1 MATDVKITDSRSEWD
16 QLVKNVKE
24 IQKRKAPSVKVG
36 IFGKQGSDLVKYAAA
51 NEFGAKINHPGGTPY
66 GYETKHKAERGQ
78 LRFLEKGKGFM
89 VVGETKAHQI
99 TIPER
104 SYLRSTVIEK
114 KKLINEF
121 VAKQFIEFIGA
132 KQSLNQ
138 SLNRIGLLVVSMVQ
152 QKIRKGPFKPN
163 APSTIRKKKSSRP
176 LIDTGR
182 MRQSI
187 SHEID

>member
-1 MATDVKITDSRSEWD
+1 MATNVTITDSRQEWD
-16 QLVKNVKE
+16 RLVKNVKE
-24 IQKRKAPSVKVG
+24 IQKRKVPSVKVG

-51 NEFGAKINHPGGTPY
+51 NEFGAKINHFYAQVELG
-66 GYETKHKAERGQ
+66 
-78 LRFLEKGKGFM
+78 
-89 VVGETKAHQI
+89 TKARKHI
-99 TIPER
+99 TKKVIKSFEIVIPER
-104 SYLRSTVIEK
+104 SFLRSTVIEK

-152 QKIRKGPFKPN
+152 QKIRKGPFKAN
-163 APSTIRKKKSSRP
+163 APSTIRQKKSSRP
-176 LIDTGR
+176 LINTGR

-187 SHEID
+187 SHELD